1 MEASAPADRVLE
13 IVDGQRQELVDL
25 CLALGNARDYAG
37 DEIAVAQAVQ
47 AWLAEADIETR
58 LQRIDGAS
66 ANAVGILRGTGDRSS
81 GARSLILNAHMDTQ
95 GAAPAAGAEEEQRL
109 RGAHEQDGLLF
120 GNGLANDKAQLAAQ
134 MIAMHAIVRAG
145 LRLRET
151 LYVTG
156 VAQETGAPPERGEE
170 IETWSGIGPRMS
182 QVREGYGARWLVEH
196 GIVADYALVGEITDF
211 KLGLGQ
217 AGYLRLRIAVPGHLR
232 YTPLLIRGEAPI
244 DNSNPFERAAH
255 AIRALESWATDYE
268 RTDALDFGRGTIVP
282 RAQVCE
288 VAAGGL
294 PFTEISDSCNL
305 FFDVRLVPGAH
316 PAEIVDRVRQAL
328 GETGLDCEIS
338 PYDYRRG
345 YLAEDADPLGEAL
358 GRAHRRVFDEEMAF
372 AESGPIS
379 TWRDTNAFNEAGIP
393 AVCYG
398 APARS
403 ALLGGGLAGD
413 RRPMAVDDL
422 MALSKVYALTAL
434 DLCDVVS

>member
-1 MEASAPADRVLE
+1 MAASAPADRIIE
-13 IVDGQRQELVDL
+13 IIDGQRQELIDL
-25 CLALGNARDYAG
+25 CLGLGNARDYAG
-37 DEIAVAQAVQ
+37 DEIAVAQAVE
-47 AWLAEADIETR
+47 AWLAEAGIETR
-58 LQRIDGAS
+58 LQQIDDAS
-66 ANAVGILRGTGDRSS
+66 ANAIGILRGTGDRSA
-81 GARSLILNAHMDTQ
+81 GARSLIFNAHMDTQ
-95 GAAPAAGAEEEQRL
+95 GAAPAAGTEEEQRL
-109 RGAHEQDGLLF
+109 RGAHVQDGLLF

-134 MIAMHAIVRAG
+134 MIAMRAIVRAG
-145 LRLRET
+145 LRLYET

-217 AGYLRLRIAVPGHLR
+217 AGYLRLRIAVPGQLR
-232 YTPLLIRGEAPI
+232 YTPLLIRGEAPT
-244 DNSNPFERAAH
+244 DNPNPFERAAH

-268 RTDALDFGRGTIVP
+268 RIDALDFGRGTIVP

-294 PFTEISDSCNL
+294 PFTETSDSCNV
-305 FFDVRLVPGAH
+305 FFDVRLVPGAR
-316 PAEIVDRVRQAL
+316 PAEILDRVRRAL
-328 GETGLDCEIS
+328 GATGLDCEIS

-345 YLAEDADPLGEAL
+345 YLAEDADPVSEAL
-358 GRAHRRVFDEEMAF
+358 GRAHRRIFDEEMKF

-434 DLCDVVS
+434 DLCGVVS

>member
-1 MEASAPADRVLE
+1 MEASTLGNRIFE

-25 CLALGNARDYAG
+25 CLGLGNARDYAG
-37 DEIAVAQAVQ
+37 DEIEVAQAVE
-47 AWLAEADIETR
+47 AWLAEAGIETR
-58 LQRIDGAS
+58 VQRIDRTS
-66 ANAVGILRGTGDRSS
+66 ANAVGILRGSGDRSTS
-81 GARSLILNAHMDTQ
+81 ARSLILNAHMDTQ
-95 GAAPAAGAEEEQRL
+95 GAAPAAGEDEERRL

-134 MIAMHAIVRAG
+134 MIAVRAIVQAG
-145 LRLRET
+145 IRLRET

-170 IETWSGIGPRMS
+170 IEGWSGIGPRTS

-211 KLGLGQ
+211 RLGLGQ

-232 YTPLLIRGEAPI
+232 YTPLLIRGETPS
-244 DNSNPFERAAH
+244 DNLNPFERAGH
-255 AIRALESWATDYE
+255 VISALESWATDYE
-268 RTDALDFGRGTIVP
+268 RTDALDFGKGTIVP

-294 PFTEISDSCNL
+294 PFTEVSDSCNV
-305 FFDVRLVPGAH
+305 FFDVRLVPGAR
-316 PAEIVDRVRQAL
+316 PVEILDRVRQAL
-328 GETGLDCEIS
+328 GATGLDCEVS

-345 YLAEDADPLGEAL
+345 YLAEDADPLSDSL
-358 GRAHRRVFDEEMAF
+358 GRAHRRVFDEEMEF

-398 APARS
+398 GCARS
-403 ALLGGGLAGD
+403 AFLGGGLAGD

-422 MALSKVYALTAL
+422 LALSKVYALTAL
-434 DLCDVVS
+434 DVCGVVS

>member
-1 MEASAPADRVLE
+1 MEASTPGNRIFE

-25 CLALGNARDYAG
+25 CLRLGNARDYAG
-37 DEIAVAQAVQ
+37 DEIEVAQAVE
-47 AWLAEADIETR
+47 AWLAEARIETR
-58 LQRIDGAS
+58 LQRIDRTS
-66 ANAVGILRGTGDRSS
+66 ANAVGILRGSGDRST

-95 GAAPAAGAEEEQRL
+95 GAAPAAGEDEERRL
-109 RGAHEQDGLLF
+109 RGAHEQNGLLF

-134 MIAMHAIVRAG
+134 MIAVRAIVQAG
-145 LRLRET
+145 IRLRET

-170 IETWSGIGPRMS
+170 IEGWSGIGPRMS

-217 AGYLRLRIAVPGHLR
+217 AGYLRLKIAVPGNLR
-232 YTPLLIRGEAPI
+232 YTPLLIRGETPRE
-244 DNSNPFERAAH
+244 NPNPFERAAH
-255 AIRALESWATDYE
+255 VISALEVWAKTYE

-282 RAQVCE
+282 RAQVYE

-294 PFTEISDSCNL
+294 PFTEISDSCDV
-305 FFDVRLVPGAH
+305 FFDVRLVPGAR
-316 PAEIVDRVRQAL
+316 PADILDRVRRAL
-328 GETGLDCEIS
+328 GTTGLDCEIT

-345 YLAEDADPLGEAL
+345 YLAEDADLLGESL
-358 GRAHRRVFDEEMAF
+358 GRAHRRVFDDEMEYA
-372 AESGPIS
+372 ASGPTS

-398 APARS
+398 GRARS

-422 MALSKVYALTAL
+422 IALSKVYALTAL
-434 DLCDVVS
+434 DVCGAVS